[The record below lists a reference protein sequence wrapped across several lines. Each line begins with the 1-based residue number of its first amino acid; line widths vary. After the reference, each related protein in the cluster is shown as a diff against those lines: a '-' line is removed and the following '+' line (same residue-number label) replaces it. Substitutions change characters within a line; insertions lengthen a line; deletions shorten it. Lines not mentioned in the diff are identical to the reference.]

1 MLAVARVLP
10 CSFAFCATSSSEIKQ
25 KTSPPSC
32 ASFRLL
38 IPALAIWV
46 SVTMQAPFC
55 SAPDSLCHRALG
67 DAQTVHIVEIGGG
80 VDHSLDHQL
89 VFRKNLVLL
98 SPFTQLLRDD
108 FKAPLFDFL
117 GSTRCS

>member
-1 MLAVARVLP
+1 MAKMRGRFRAAAFSMLAVARVLP

-55 SAPDSLCHRALG
+55 SARIPFATAPSEMH
-67 DAQTVHIVEIGGG
+67 
-80 VDHSLDHQL
+80 
-89 VFRKNLVLL
+89 KL
-98 SPFTQLLRDD
+98 ST
-108 FKAPLFDFL
+108 
-117 GSTRCS
+117 